1 MGVKSYVK
9 NLKKSS
15 KDILLD
21 WLKET
26 RLFTVINGEIMSIK
40 QAKEI
45 NKGKAVPDINSI
57 KNLSKKEI
65 KSFISKY
72 TDGRDEDFTEA
83 VKNSFKNTVHSIKT
97 GDLNHF
103 NKTSIDAMDDFFED
117 DDIKALFADLDDDNF
132 GESYINE
139 GGYMKSIFEVKNENI
154 KKLRLTCTKEGLDI
168 TGPIDELNNRL
179 ITAKDDI
186 LDLDDSI
193 TKNLNE
199 DDIITVNLTN
209 DRIDKEKANI
219 MSLIN
224 TVLHADSLEAKYKNA
239 FADAIIALYSIKAN
253 YNHYHDCHENING
266 DKEALVKDLQDMGS
280 KDVVEIVEPALNS
293 IEIVAN
299 SDKDDLVFKPEASVE
314 DVMAAGEE
322 LSAVAEVGGI
332 LGLITAV
339 IAVPLNLAVAKNN
352 LDLEKKYGSNFIF
365 KQPMIASS
373 DLSKELVS
381 KYAKALEVKAAV
393 EVKAILEGTL
403 AVTDGGSIISRA
415 TKTGYFTPM
424 TLKQTAAFAQ
434 DKDIDYNKLLSVFS
448 ESDRKYFN
456 VPRAE
461 DINLSRGAMS
471 LFNKNLEA
479 YDTFNNIKVMSG
491 SGEDAQF
498 LSTSRNAH
506 PTYIEVQITYR
517 EPKDLTSLAQ
527 DTKLKKTT
535 IGLHVI
541 PRIISSV
548 DILKTLDTLGDFEEV
563 KVLPEERV
571 SIKKLKNVLNFWKK
585 EGTPAEKSLLTSKTV
600 FGGIVDKI
608 EKIKT
613 PLFHLV
619 ISYNDYMELKPKL
632 DLMDGT
638 TYDKVF
644 NKLPLIS
651 ISIIN
656 EDSDVVYYSEGSRM
670 AYSRHDVDDFIDSVS
685 KYEQDLKTLI
695 KYDRHQ

>member
-1 MGVKSYVK
+1 
-9 NLKKSS
+9 
-15 KDILLD
+15 
-21 WLKET
+21 
-26 RLFTVINGEIMSIK
+26 
-40 QAKEI
+40 
-45 NKGKAVPDINSI
+45 
-57 KNLSKKEI
+57 
-65 KSFISKY
+65 
-72 TDGRDEDFTEA
+72 
-83 VKNSFKNTVHSIKT
+83 
-97 GDLNHF
+97 
-103 NKTSIDAMDDFFED
+103 
-117 DDIKALFADLDDDNF
+117 
-132 GESYINE
+132 
-139 GGYMKSIFEVKNENI
+139 MKSIFEVKNENI

-393 EVKAILEGTL
+393 
-403 AVTDGGSIISRA
+403 
-415 TKTGYFTPM
+415 
-424 TLKQTAAFAQ
+424 
-434 DKDIDYNKLLSVFS
+434 
-448 ESDRKYFN
+448 
-456 VPRAE
+456 
-461 DINLSRGAMS
+461 
-471 LFNKNLEA
+471 
-479 YDTFNNIKVMSG
+479 
-491 SGEDAQF
+491 
-498 LSTSRNAH
+498 
-506 PTYIEVQITYR
+506 
-517 EPKDLTSLAQ
+517 
-527 DTKLKKTT
+527 
-535 IGLHVI
+535 
-541 PRIISSV
+541 
-548 DILKTLDTLGDFEEV
+548 
-563 KVLPEERV
+563 
-571 SIKKLKNVLNFWKK
+571 
-585 EGTPAEKSLLTSKTV
+585 
-600 FGGIVDKI
+600 
-608 EKIKT
+608 
-613 PLFHLV
+613 
-619 ISYNDYMELKPKL
+619 
-632 DLMDGT
+632 
-638 TYDKVF
+638 
-644 NKLPLIS
+644 
-651 ISIIN
+651 
-656 EDSDVVYYSEGSRM
+656 
-670 AYSRHDVDDFIDSVS
+670 
-685 KYEQDLKTLI
+685 
-695 KYDRHQ
+695 

>member
-26 RLFTVINGEIMSIK
+26 RLFTVVNDEIVSIK
-40 QAKEI
+40 KAKEI
-45 NKGKAVPDINSI
+45 NKDKEIPTIDSI

-72 TDGRDEDFTEA
+72 TDGRDKDFTEA
-83 VKNSFKNTVHSIKT
+83 VKNSFRNTVHSIKT
-97 GDLNHF
+97 GNLNHF
-103 NKTSIDAMDDFFED
+103 NKASIDAMDDFFED
-117 DDIKALFADLDDDNF
+117 DDVKALFADLDDDNF
-132 GESYINE
+132 GESYINK

-154 KKLRLTCTKEGLDI
+154 RKLRLTCTKEGLDI
-168 TGPIDELNNRL
+168 TGPIDELNDRI

-186 LDLDDSI
+186 VNLDDSI

-199 DDIITVNLTN
+199 DDVLTINLTN
-209 DRIDKEKANI
+209 DRIDKEKASI
-219 MSLIN
+219 MTLIN
-224 TVLHADSLEAKYKNA
+224 TVLHADSLEAKYKDA
-239 FADAIIALYSIKAN
+239 FADAIIALYSIKVN
-253 YNHYHDCHENING
+253 YNHYHDCQDNIKN
-266 DKEALVKDLQDMGS
+266 DKKAIVKDLIDMGS
-280 KDVVEIVEPALNS
+280 KDIVEIVEPTLNS
-293 IEIVAN
+293 IELVAN
-299 SDKDDLVFKPEASVE
+299 NDNNDLIFTPEPSTEDLIIAGE
-314 DVMAAGEE
+314 DVT
-322 LSAVAEVGGI
+322 LIAVAGGFI
-332 LGLITAV
+332 GLITAV

-373 DLSKELVS
+373 DLSKDLVS

-403 AVTDGGSIISRA
+403 AVADGGSITSRA

-424 TLKQTAAFAQ
+424 SLKQTTAFTQ
-434 DKDIDYNKLLSVFS
+434 DDNIDYSDLLSVFS

-456 VPRAE
+456 IPRVE
-461 DINLSRGAMS
+461 DINLAMGALS
-471 LFNKNLEA
+471 VFNKNLEA
-479 YDTFNNIKVMSG
+479 YDTINNIKVISG

-506 PTYIEVQITYR
+506 PTYIEVQITYK
-517 EPKDLTSLAQ
+517 EPKDLISLAH
-527 DTKLKKTT
+527 DTKIKKTT

-541 PRIISSV
+541 PRIISSI
-548 DILKTLDTLGDFEEV
+548 DILKTLSTLGDFDEV

-585 EGTPAEKSLLTSKTV
+585 EGTPAEKSLLNNNTA
-600 FGGIVDKI
+600 FGGIVSKI

-613 PLFHLV
+613 PLFHLM
-619 ISYNDYMELKPKL
+619 ISYNDYMELKPTM
-632 DLMDGT
+632 DLMDGD

-656 EDSDVVYYSEGSRM
+656 EDSDIVYYSEGSRM
-670 AYSRHDVDDFIDSVS
+670 AYSRHSVDDFIDSVS